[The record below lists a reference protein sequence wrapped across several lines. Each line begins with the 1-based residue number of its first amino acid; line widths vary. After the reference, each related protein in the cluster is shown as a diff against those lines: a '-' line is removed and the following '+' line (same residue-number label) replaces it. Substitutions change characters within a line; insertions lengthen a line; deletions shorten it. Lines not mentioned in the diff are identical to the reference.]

1 MKQFARILRAVPVL
15 PLPLT
20 LSTPLLLQWQPAMLM
35 PEMLIRPLSTRG

>member
-20 LSTPLLLQWQPAMLM
+20 LSTPLLLQWQQVMLM
-35 PEMLIRPLSTRG
+35 PEMHIQLRSTRG